1 MDGAVALR
9 RGVASRPLIDARQG
23 AAFANR
29 PDFEQVKQQ
38 NEQEMT
44 ALTTAAVQSLIGLMG
59 GMRTEDRPQAPWMRY
74 RTSEEELERLRIAE
88 SHVTYRF

>member
-1 MDGAVALR
+1 
-9 RGVASRPLIDARQG
+9 
-23 AAFANR
+23 
-29 PDFEQVKQQ
+29 
-38 NEQEMT
+38 MT